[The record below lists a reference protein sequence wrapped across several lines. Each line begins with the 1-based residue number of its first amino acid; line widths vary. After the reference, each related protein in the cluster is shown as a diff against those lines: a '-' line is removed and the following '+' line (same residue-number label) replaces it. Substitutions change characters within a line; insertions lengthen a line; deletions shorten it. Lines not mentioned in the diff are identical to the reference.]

1 MMTTLDTR
9 EFVHQGKDY
18 RVRIVADSDA
28 SPGDYD
34 CYSAE
39 DISAFNNG
47 DWRYVGVIL
56 YTYQPGKALEGV
68 TSLWAVEYGTIGD
81 THIGTDEIVQRV
93 KDEDWFSEPLAP

>member
-9 EFVHQGKDY
+9 EFTHEGRDY

-47 DWRYVGVIL
+47 EWRYVGVIL
-56 YTYQPGKALEGV
+56 YTHKPGSALESV
-68 TSLWAVEYGTIGD
+68 TSLWAVEYGSIGD
-81 THIGTDEIVQRV
+81 ASIGTDEIVQRI
-93 KDEDWFSEPLAP
+93 KDEDCWEEQ